1 MCEHRAVR
9 TRVAF
14 VIGGGG
20 RLGAVEVGMLR
31 ALTEAGIAADLV
43 FGTSIGAVNG
53 AAYAADP
60 TPAGIDRL
68 ESVWT
73 RVEESGVFGG
83 GIVERVRHMARTR
96 TSLHSSD
103 ALRDLLE
110 DSLPARF
117 EDLEVPFGCVA
128 ACIETA
134 HERWF
139 TEGPLVPAVLASC
152 AVPGLLPAVRLG
164 DEHFIDG
171 GVIDSIPVRRAIDA
185 GATTIYV
192 LQVGRI
198 EQPLSPPRWPHEV
211 AVVAFE
217 IARRHSFASTLASLP
232 DDVVVHVLPTGG
244 RGPRPTDLRQLRYG
258 DFGGTGDSIAQARA
272 ACAAYLEMHS
282 HGGGPPGRDTG
293 PGEENR

>member
-1 MCEHRAVR
+1 
-9 TRVAF
+9 
-14 VIGGGG
+14 
-20 RLGAVEVGMLR
+20 
-31 ALTEAGIAADLV
+31 
-43 FGTSIGAVNG
+43 
-53 AAYAADP
+53 
-60 TPAGIDRL
+60 
-68 ESVWT
+68 
-73 RVEESGVFGG
+73 
-83 GIVERVRHMARTR
+83 MARTR

-192 LQVGRI
+192 LQVGEDRTAV
-198 EQPLSPPRWPHEV
+198 EPTSLAPR
-211 AVVAFE
+211 
-217 IARRHSFASTLASLP
+217 
-232 DDVVVHVLPTGG
+232 GG
-244 RGPRPTDLRQLRYG
+244 RGGLRDRPAAQLRLDAG
-258 DFGGTGDSIAQARA
+258 VVAR
-272 ACAAYLEMHS
+272 
-282 HGGGPPGRDTG
+282 
-293 PGEENR
+293 